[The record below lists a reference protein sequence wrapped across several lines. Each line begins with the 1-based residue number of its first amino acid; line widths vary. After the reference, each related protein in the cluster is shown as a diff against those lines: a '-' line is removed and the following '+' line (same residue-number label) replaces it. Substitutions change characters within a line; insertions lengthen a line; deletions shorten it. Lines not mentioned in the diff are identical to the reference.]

1 MAVLLAELQ
10 SSPRMLLPCPPPRVR
25 ADYNSRPTDYNS
37 SQPGLGSVFRAAR
50 AYFLYSNNA

>member
-1 MAVLLAELQ
+1 LA
-10 SSPRMLLPCPPPRVR
+10 SSCLIGTPFLDVTHAP

-50 AYFLYSNNA
+50 AYFHYTNNA